1 MNEQDWQTFFY
12 KVAQKSYKNK
22 SKELTGEPL
31 HNLLCRFRSYFECIK
46 LNLTTLNEALNQAQ
60 LRFGFDHLNITFI
73 IFKGKQELIGT
84 L

>member
-1 MNEQDWQTFFY
+1 MTEQDWQTFLY

-22 SKELTGEPL
+22 SKELTAEPL

-46 LNLTTLNEALNQAQ
+46 LNLPTLNEALNQAQ

-73 IFKGKQELIGT
+73 IFNKANKN
-84 L
+84 